1 MRADEYIVEREY
13 LCQISIEELV
23 IHIVKSHL
31 QPSIDMAEG
40 HTL

>member
-1 MRADEYIVEREY
+1 MRTDEYIVEREY

-31 QPSIDMAEG
+31 QLNTEDVIQNMV
-40 HTL
+40 

>member
-1 MRADEYIVEREY
+1 MRIDEYTVEREY

-31 QPSIDMAEG
+31 QPDTDMAEG
-40 HTL
+40 YAQ